1 MSDWREEYQ
10 RKLVSPD
17 EAVRCIESG
26 DQVFTYAQA
35 AMPVALMEALAR
47 RKDELRDVT
56 VYGANTMYPYSIL
69 QSSDYRGKINYA
81 TFFFQGYEHQYFD
94 RGNVSIISPHFSR
107 LAKCLSDVYHV
118 NVLMMEVAPPDEEGY
133 LYFGIVGTA
142 AGWDVAQKADKIILQ
157 INRKQ
162 PRAHGYHNRIH
173 IRDVTWLTECDQPL
187 PEYLQPESSEVDR
200 KISELILPMIP
211 DGATLQL
218 GLGGLSNAI
227 GYGLKDRRNLSIH
240 TEMYSDSM
248 MYLAKRGA
256 ISGKQVAGF
265 AQGSQALYDYIS
277 EGDVEFMPLSIIND
291 PVEISK
297 NDNMISINTCIMADL
312 TGQVCSESIG
322 FRQYSGTGGQLDFVR
337 GAAMSKGGKSF
348 LCLSSTRTDK
358 QGKRHS
364 KITVDFPKGA
374 VVTTPRSDVMY
385 IVTEYGIADL
395 YLRSIEDR
403 VHAMISIA
411 HPDFRKELHEQAVQ
425 NGLIRD

>member
-173 IRDVTWLTECDQPL
+173 IRDVTWLTECGQPL

-277 EGDVEFMPLSIIND
+277 EGHVEFMPLSIIND

>member
-200 KISELILPMIP
+200 KISELIIPMIP
-211 DGATLQL
+211 EGATLQL

-277 EGDVEFMPLSIIND
+277 EGHVEFMPLSIIND

>member
-1 MSDWREEYQ
+1 MRDWREEYQ
-10 RKLVSPD
+10 EKLMSPD

-26 DQVFTYAQA
+26 DHIFTYAQA

-47 RKDELRDVT
+47 RKDELHDVT

-69 QSSDYRGKINYA
+69 QSEEYRGKINYT
-81 TFFFQGYEHQYFD
+81 TFFFQGYERQFFD
-94 RGNVSIISPHFSR
+94 RGNIAIISTHFSR
-107 LAKCLSDVYHV
+107 LTRCLSDVYKV
-118 NVLMMEVAPPDEEGY
+118 NVLMMEVAPPDDEGD

-157 INRKQ
+157 VNHKQ
-162 PRAHGYHNRIH
+162 PRAYGYHHKIH
-173 IRDVTWLTECDQPL
+173 ISEVTCITECDQPL
-187 PEYLQPESSEVDR
+187 PEYLQPESGAVDR
-200 KISELILPMIP
+200 KIAETILPLIP

-227 GYGLKDRRNLSIH
+227 GYGLKDRHGLSVH

-248 MYLAKRGA
+248 MYLAKLGA
-256 ISGKQVAGF
+256 ITGKQVAGF

-277 EGDVEFMPLSIIND
+277 QGHVEFMPLSIVND
-291 PVEISK
+291 PVEIAK
-297 NDNMISINTCIMADL
+297 NDNMISINACMMADL

-337 GAAMSKGGKSF
+337 GATMSKGGKSF

-358 QGKRHS
+358 QGRRHS
-364 KITVDFPKGA
+364 KITVDLPKGA

-385 IVTEYGIADL
+385 IATEYGIADL

-411 HPDFRKELHEQAVQ
+411 HPDFREELYEQAVQ
-425 NGLIRD
+425 NGLIRR

>member
-1 MSDWREEYQ
+1 MGDWREEYQ

-248 MYLAKRGA
+248 MYLAKLGA

-277 EGDVEFMPLSIIND
+277 EGHVEFMPLSIVND
-291 PVEISK
+291 PVEIGK
-297 NDNMISINTCIMADL
+297 NDNMISINACIMADL

-348 LCLSSTRTDK
+348 L
-358 QGKRHS
+358 
-364 KITVDFPKGA
+364 
-374 VVTTPRSDVMY
+374 
-385 IVTEYGIADL
+385 
-395 YLRSIEDR
+395 
-403 VHAMISIA
+403 
-411 HPDFRKELHEQAVQ
+411 
-425 NGLIRD
+425 

>member
-277 EGDVEFMPLSIIND
+277 EGHVEFMPLSIIND

-312 TGQVCSESIG
+312 TGQVCSESID

>member
-17 EAVRCIESG
+17 EAVRCNESG
-26 DQVFTYAQA
+26 DQVITYAQA
-35 AMPVALMEALAR
+35 AMPVALMEAMAR
-47 RKDELRDVT
+47 RKDEVRDVT

-277 EGDVEFMPLSIIND
+277 EGHVEFMPLSIIND

-358 QGKRHS
+358 KGNRHS
-364 KITVDFPKGA
+364 KITGDFPKGA

>member
-277 EGDVEFMPLSIIND
+277 EGHVEFMPLSIIND

-337 GAAMSKGGKSF
+337 GAAMSKVGKSF

>member
-218 GLGGLSNAI
+218 GLGGLSNAF

-277 EGDVEFMPLSIIND
+277 EGHVEFMPLSIIND

-425 NGLIRD
+425 NVLIRD

>member
-1 MSDWREEYQ
+1 
-10 RKLVSPD
+10 
-17 EAVRCIESG
+17 
-26 DQVFTYAQA
+26 
-35 AMPVALMEALAR
+35 
-47 RKDELRDVT
+47 
-56 VYGANTMYPYSIL
+56 
-69 QSSDYRGKINYA
+69 
-81 TFFFQGYEHQYFD
+81 
-94 RGNVSIISPHFSR
+94 
-107 LAKCLSDVYHV
+107 
-118 NVLMMEVAPPDEEGY
+118 
-133 LYFGIVGTA
+133 
-142 AGWDVAQKADKIILQ
+142 
-157 INRKQ
+157 
-162 PRAHGYHNRIH
+162 
-173 IRDVTWLTECDQPL
+173 
-187 PEYLQPESSEVDR
+187 
-200 KISELILPMIP
+200 MIP

-248 MYLAKRGA
+248 MYLAKLGA

-277 EGDVEFMPLSIIND
+277 EGHVEFMPLSIVND
-291 PVEISK
+291 PVEIGK
-297 NDNMISINTCIMADL
+297 NDNMISINACIMADL

>member
-277 EGDVEFMPLSIIND
+277 EGHVEFMPLSIIND

-374 VVTTPRSDVMY
+374 VVTTLRSDVMY

>member
-277 EGDVEFMPLSIIND
+277 EGHVEFMPLSIIND

-322 FRQYSGTGGQLDFVR
+322 FSQYSGTGGQLDFVR

>member
-81 TFFFQGYEHQYFD
+81 TFFFQGFVVVYFD

-277 EGDVEFMPLSIIND
+277 EGHVEFMPLSIIND

>member
-1 MSDWREEYQ
+1 MSDWREECQ

-256 ISGKQVAGF
+256 IIGKQVAGF

-277 EGDVEFMPLSIIND
+277 EGHVEFMPLSIIND

-322 FRQYSGTGGQLDFVR
+322 FRTAAPAASWTLSAVRRCPRVESHFSASPQPGQTNRESGIP
-337 GAAMSKGGKSF
+337 KSPWIF
-348 LCLSSTRTDK
+348 QRALWSPHRA
-358 QGKRHS
+358 Q
-364 KITVDFPKGA
+364 
-374 VVTTPRSDVMY
+374 M
-385 IVTEYGIADL
+385 
-395 YLRSIEDR
+395 
-403 VHAMISIA
+403 
-411 HPDFRKELHEQAVQ
+411 
-425 NGLIRD
+425 